1 MREIKFRGKDIINAK
16 WLFGDFVR
24 DKSMTR
30 TAILVNE
37 ADSYDECEV
46 NPESIGQYTGMKDK
60 NGKEIYEGDIV
71 RYRDPDFDEFAI
83 GEVIYYSVTCSFV
96 VAKDILEITALL
108 SMCEY
113 EVIGNIHDNPD
124 LLKTKANEK

>member
-1 MREIKFRGKDIINAK
+1 MREIKFRGRSKREWAYGMPVFYKESALIEDRNPNTSVMRSI
-16 WLFGDFVR
+16 W
-24 DKSMTR
+24 
-30 TAILVNE
+30 
-37 ADSYDECEV
+37 V
-46 NPESIGQYTGMKDK
+46 NPESIGQYTGMKDR

-124 LLKTKANEK
+124 LLKS